1 MRRIFSAS
9 LLVGAAALVG
19 CASAP
24 APVPTGSHQVNVA
37 DESAAV
43 TKNLQCEWLGLPD
56 PMYPAKGNDFACV
69 ADTFASV
76 ILFVEPTKEEGKDG
90 VPKVEKIK
98 LVWKEWGSQVEM
110 RDTKPDASRFLA
122 YLAQR
127 YFPAKDGPKL
137 VDLFFSK
144 SDGSFS
150 TENLDVKYTY
160 RKQPALNL
168 HRLEIQNTDPDRRL
182 LAYEAPH
189 NLNPTSNGE

>member
-1 MRRIFSAS
+1 MRRILSIPMLVAAS
-9 LLVGAAALVG
+9 ALVG

-24 APVPTGSHQVNVA
+24 APIPEGAQKVNVA
-37 DESAAV
+37 NEAEAI
-43 TKNLQCEWLGLPD
+43 TKNLGCEWLGLPD

-76 ILFVEPTKEEGKDG
+76 ILFVEPTKGSEKGE
-90 VPKVEKIK
+90 VPNVEKIK
-98 LVWKEWGSQVEM
+98 LVWKDWGPNVKM
-110 RDTKPDASRFLA
+110 TNTKPDASRFIA

-127 YFPAKDGPKL
+127 YFPKADGPKL
-137 VDLFFSK
+137 VDLFFGK
-144 SDGSFS
+144 SDNSFS
-150 TENLDVKYTY
+150 TDNLHVSYTY

-189 NLNPTSNGE
+189 DLNPTSNGE